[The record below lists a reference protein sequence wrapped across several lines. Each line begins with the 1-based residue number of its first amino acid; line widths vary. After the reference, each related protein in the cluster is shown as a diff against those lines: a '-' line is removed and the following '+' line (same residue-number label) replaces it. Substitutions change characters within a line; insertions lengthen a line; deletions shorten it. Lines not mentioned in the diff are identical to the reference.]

1 MAAGDWIKFI
11 PPVRLKADF
20 AGTRARVLSVRVHSP
35 VRHCLVAAAPVAPV
49 CASQALCDGCIVVD
63 VLPRPTSL
71 SGWDRVL
78 GEAWPKPCNF
88 EYVLLLT

>member
-1 MAAGDWIKFI
+1 
-11 PPVRLKADF
+11 
-20 AGTRARVLSVRVHSP
+20 
-35 VRHCLVAAAPVAPV
+35 V